1 MRKNDSVVQAFP
13 AGSLQDPGMT
23 LRDWFAGQAL
33 VGISGAEVRA
43 FAIQED
49 ASDDVRFWA
58 KASYIIADAMLAARD
73 MES

>member
-1 MRKNDSVVQAFP
+1 MRRVDNVIQAFP
-13 AGSLQDPGMT
+13 AGGDPGMT

-43 FAIQED
+43 FAFQED

-58 KASYIIADAMLAARD
+58 KAAYIIADAMLAARD
-73 MES
+73 IES

>member
-1 MRKNDSVVQAFP
+1 MRRIDNVVQAFP
-13 AGSLQDPGMT
+13 SGGGPGMT

-33 VGISGAEVRA
+33 VGISGAEVGA
-43 FAIQED
+43 FASQEG

-58 KASYIIADAMLAARD
+58 KAAYIIADAMLAARD